1 MCGGGWAPSF
11 KMEPSMQSRFSL
23 FAVVAMSLLSSTT
36 FALAQ
41 GAGTDG
47 VTGAPVTR
55 MQSPTVTLP
64 PPSGTTGMGGGT
76 SQPGAPNTT
85 TPGRIGT
92 GASPS
97 GLTGDNPN
105 APGFPGKVGR

>member
-1 MCGGGWAPSF
+1 M
-11 KMEPSMQSRFSL
+11 MELSMQSRFGLS
-23 FAVVAMSLLSSTT
+23 AVIAVSLLASTT
-36 FALAQ
+36 FASAQ

-47 VTGAPVTR
+47 VTGAPVTQ
-55 MQSPTVTLP
+55 MPSPSASSPRATGT
-64 PPSGTTGMGGGT
+64 TTGMGGGA

-97 GLTGDNPN
+97 GLPGDNPN

>member
-1 MCGGGWAPSF
+1 
-11 KMEPSMQSRFSL
+11 MQSRFGFS
-23 FAVVAMSLLSSTT
+23 AIIAASLLLAPTT
-36 FALAQ
+36 FASAQ

-47 VTGAPVTR
+47 VTGAPVTQ
-55 MQSPTVTLP
+55 MPSPSASS
-64 PPSGTTGMGGGT
+64 PPSTHSTTGMGGGT

-97 GLTGDNPN
+97 GLPGDNPN

>member
-1 MCGGGWAPSF
+1 
-11 KMEPSMQSRFSL
+11 MQSKFGLS
-23 FAVVAMSLLSSTT
+23 AVIAASLLASTT
-36 FALAQ
+36 FAFAQ

-47 VTGAPVTR
+47 VTGAPVTQ
-55 MQSPTVTLP
+55 MPSPSASP
-64 PPSGTTGMGGGT
+64 PPATSTTGMSGGA

-97 GLTGDNPN
+97 GLAGDNPS

>member
-1 MCGGGWAPSF
+1 
-11 KMEPSMQSRFSL
+11 MQSRFGFS
-23 FAVVAMSLLSSTT
+23 AIVVASLLASTA
-36 FALAQ
+36 FASAQ

-47 VTGAPVTR
+47 VTGAPVTQ
-55 MQSPTVTLP
+55 MPSPNVSP
-64 PPSGTTGMGGGT
+64 PPATGTTGMGGGT

-97 GLTGDNPN
+97 GLPGDNPN